1 MRISQKQLEAITAL
15 PAPKRYSHFIK
26 QVADKEQVWGLYS
39 NGWALAATDEENQ
52 AVFPVWPAREYAELC
67 QASIWSECTPKS
79 IDIDEFI
86 GTVIP
91 ELRED
96 GIKIC
101 IFYLPTNSGVIP
113 EYDQLLEDL
122 NSELARYE

>member
-1 MRISQKQLEAITAL
+1 MKISQKQLEAVIAL

-26 QVADKEQVWGLYS
+26 LVADNEQVWGLYC
-39 NGWALAATDEENQ
+39 NGWALAATDEGNQ

-67 QASIWSECTPKS
+67 QASTWSECAPKS
-79 IDIDEFI
+79 IDIYEFI
-86 GTVIP
+86 DTVIP

-96 GIKIC
+96 GIKIY
-101 IFYLPTNSGVIP
+101 IFYLPNNCGVIP
-113 EYDQLLEDL
+113 EYQQLLEDL